1 MKHLN
6 TVVFVW
12 LLLAAAVWCFFEI
25 QAIAEITGKMNGF
38 HPLVLLAVPAGM
50 VMSVLCFAMSPIRNR
65 LAALCVAIVP
75 AAALFAPI
83 YFGFNILVF
92 AWSDAIQQTAA
103 TNEVAIKSTDFST
116 AVFEAIPYKDH
127 ERMVPVKGFVWPNS
141 AEMIRSYTGAFSGFV
156 VDDVP
161 HVYVHPIRNGSQGV
175 VWIENKDIIGKD
187 PHVRYVYSGTTNWYL
202 WITSPVPYR

>member
-6 TVVFVW
+6 TVAFVW

-25 QAIAEITGKMNGF
+25 QAIAEITGKMIGF
-38 HPLVLLAVPAGM
+38 HPLVFLAVPVGV

-103 TNEVAIKSTDFST
+103 TNEVAIKVQISRLRCLKRSRTR
-116 AVFEAIPYKDH
+116 I
-127 ERMVPVKGFVWPNS
+127 MKGWC
-141 AEMIRSYTGAFSGFV
+141 RSKASSG
-156 VDDVP
+156 
-161 HVYVHPIRNGSQGV
+161 QTQL
-175 VWIENKDIIGKD
+175 K
-187 PHVRYVYSGTTNWYL
+187 
-202 WITSPVPYR
+202 